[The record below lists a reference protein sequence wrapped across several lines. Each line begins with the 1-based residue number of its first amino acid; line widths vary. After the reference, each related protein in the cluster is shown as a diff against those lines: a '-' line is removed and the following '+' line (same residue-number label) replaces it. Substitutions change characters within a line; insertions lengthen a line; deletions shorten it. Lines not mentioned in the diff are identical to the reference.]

1 MLVEQIMKTDIVT
14 LPPSATIA
22 EALKLLQ
29 EHRIRHIPIIN
40 EHKNV
45 IGIVS
50 DRDVRDASPSIFDI
64 DSNNLELKNEIQT
77 IMSHPVITIH
87 PLDFVEE
94 IARIFYEEEIAALP
108 VIRDNKLVGIVT
120 EKDMLYTLIQLTGT
134 HVQSSHIEVKVPH
147 RPGILPEVTAIFGK
161 RKTNIVSVLVY
172 HYKSD
177 PDYKILVFRVQTMNP
192 LPIIQ
197 DLREAGYEL
206 MWPNNIRS
214 QNYEMQCFIRIFRC
228 IPEISFS

>member
-94 IARIFYEEEIAALP
+94 IARIFYDEEFAALP
-108 VIRDNKLVGIVT
+108 VIQDNKLVGIVT

-134 HVQSSHIEVKVPH
+134 HVQSSHIEIKVPH
-147 RPGILPEVTAIFGK
+147 RPGILPEVTSIFGK
-161 RKTNIVSVLVY
+161 RKVNIVSVLIY
-172 HYKSD
+172 PYNDD
-177 PDYKILVFRVQTMNP
+177 PNYRVLVFRIQTINP
-192 LPIIQ
+192 TPVIE
-197 DLREAGYEL
+197 DLKEAGYEL
-206 MWPNNIRS
+206 LWPHNIL
-214 QNYEMQCFIRIFRC
+214 E
-228 IPEISFS
+228 PKL

>member
-1 MLVEQIMKTDIVT
+1 MLVEEIMKTDVVT
-14 LPPSATIA
+14 LPPSATIK
-22 EALKLLQ
+22 EALALLQ
-29 EHRIRHIPIIN
+29 KYRIRHIPIVEADFSI
-40 EHKNV
+40 V
-45 IGIVS
+45 GIVS
-50 DRDVRDASPSIFDI
+50 DRDVRDASPSIFDKEVN
-64 DSNNLELKNEIQT
+64 SHEMEYELRS
-77 IMSHPVITIH
+77 IMSSPVITIH

-172 HYKSD
+172 PYKSD

-206 MWPNNIRS
+206 MWPNNI
-214 QNYEMQCFIRIFRC
+214 
-228 IPEISFS
+228 PEPKL